1 MSWTKLFKSRS
12 STPDP
17 DPRLRWFGKLPT
29 YPDYYRSQATEEWPD
44 EFHTW
49 VLQGFEMYKG
59 RLARENHPPGRLPVS
74 SCVLRLPK
82 SDMTVFSS
90 VLDFG
95 GDMRGR
101 VFPMCF
107 YVGIPTSKWRGPPS
121 ERIRAATQ
129 VLDRLVSMER
139 DVARFLNQPGQFE
152 TLFADREV
160 DLYHIEENT
169 SDDTWSR
176 MGTTVPLSH
185 WFDGVRSG
193 LHERRFAQWR
203 ELIGAWGKNISRHD
217 RKGFEPTLRFPLAK
231 GVPASV
237 QVAGWFRWLESRMD
251 FSKRS
256 VSFTI
261 TGDLKSEMGA
271 LTIIS
276 REIMPDDFLLLTPMF
291 GSLPYLDDSCALG
304 NNKTDA
310 AAAPDTSSPDASAP
324 AEPAGGASEQIAGAT
339 QDEAPP
345 PATEDDMPPLSWS
358 EFVQQ

>member
-1 MSWTKLFKSRS
+1 
-12 STPDP
+12 
-17 DPRLRWFGKLPT
+17 
-29 YPDYYRSQATEEWPD
+29 
-44 EFHTW
+44 
-49 VLQGFEMYKG
+49 
-59 RLARENHPPGRLPVS
+59 
-74 SCVLRLPK
+74 
-82 SDMTVFSS
+82 
-90 VLDFG
+90 
-95 GDMRGR
+95 
-101 VFPMCF
+101 
-107 YVGIPTSKWRGPPS
+107 
-121 ERIRAATQ
+121 
-129 VLDRLVSMER
+129 
-139 DVARFLNQPGQFE
+139 
-152 TLFADREV
+152 
-160 DLYHIEENT
+160 
-169 SDDTWSR
+169 
-176 MGTTVPLSH
+176 
-185 WFDGVRSG
+185 
-193 LHERRFAQWR
+193 
-203 ELIGAWGKNISRHD
+203 
-217 RKGFEPTLRFPLAK
+217 
-231 GVPASV
+231 
-237 QVAGWFRWLESRMD
+237 MD